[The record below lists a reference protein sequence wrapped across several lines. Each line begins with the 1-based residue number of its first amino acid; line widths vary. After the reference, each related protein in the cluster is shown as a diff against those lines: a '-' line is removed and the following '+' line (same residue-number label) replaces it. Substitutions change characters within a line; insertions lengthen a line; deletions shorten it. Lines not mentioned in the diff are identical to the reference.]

1 MQPRQRDINVSFAIT
16 CGMFGIGRCGCGN
29 LCLSEGW
36 QLLSVAF
43 AFREEAFREEAFRKE
58 LSYLFKSGK
67 LVSYHPKRI

>member
-43 AFREEAFREEAFRKE
+43 AFGEEAFRKE